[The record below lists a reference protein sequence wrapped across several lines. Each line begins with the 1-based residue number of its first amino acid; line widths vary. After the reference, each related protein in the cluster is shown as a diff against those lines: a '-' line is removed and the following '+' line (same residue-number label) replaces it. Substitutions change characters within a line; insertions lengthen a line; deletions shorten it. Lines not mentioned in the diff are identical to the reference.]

1 MSAPMTIPVPAGDEA
16 PISTWGAI
24 LWWELRRI
32 PFNLALLVIG
42 VVSVLLMEVIAERVI
57 PVGEDAVEPML
68 LMAGIGAYAVAANVF
83 YTLGRVVELMVR
95 SHDRVVARK
104 SARKM
109 FKIGFIGSCVL
120 TTAPIW
126 LALFVLVVTKFS
138 QR

>member
-1 MSAPMTIPVPAGDEA
+1 MSASMTIPVPAGDEA
-16 PISTWGAI
+16 PITTWGAI

-83 YTLGRVVELMVR
+83 YTLGWVVELMVR
-95 SHDRVVARK
+95 RHDRVVARK
-104 SARKM
+104 SAREI